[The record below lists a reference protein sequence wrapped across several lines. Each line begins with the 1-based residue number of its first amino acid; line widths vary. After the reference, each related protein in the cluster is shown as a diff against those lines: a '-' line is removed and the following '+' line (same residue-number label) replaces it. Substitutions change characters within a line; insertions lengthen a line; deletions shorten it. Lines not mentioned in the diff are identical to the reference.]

1 VLVLVLL
8 LVVLFVGV
16 GACVVVGVGVV
27 AGDFVGLCLICVGHI
42 LRQHVPDYGRCAT
55 FGRVCGRP
63 CQSPMPADEHG
74 PLTGKVA
81 RSGSPVEKHTEAS
94 VCDDDIL
101 NTHPI

>member
-1 VLVLVLL
+1 MVE
-8 LVVLFVGV
+8 
-16 GACVVVGVGVV
+16 GAV
-27 AGDFVGLCLICVGHI
+27 DGH
-42 LRQHVPDYGRCAT
+42 LGETATHGRCAT

-101 NTHPI
+101 NKHPI

>member
-1 VLVLVLL
+1 MDTLGRRQRTDAVLHL
-8 LVVLFVGV
+8 
-16 GACVVVGVGVV
+16 AES
-27 AGDFVGLCLICVGHI
+27 A
-42 LRQHVPDYGRCAT
+42 A
-55 FGRVCGRP
+55 GRVN
-63 CQSPMPADEHG
+63 PMPADEHG